1 MGKTT
6 YLLMTLAGIFGFSSG
21 VTPTVK
27 LLRAMASVG
36 SSPTPAT
43 VAQAPVGRWVTLT
56 DAKLRCESRT
66 VYKDTMT
73 FFLATGAGT
82 ATPFVAQ
89 FLGKVECDAAAS
101 AVSGAFVPDPLT
113 LADLAQY
120 GIDAKGGSGLRLFTP
135 LATPKYLRLAMV
147 PFAGI
152 LLIGAGI
159 AAFGLR
165 GLIRTIRA
173 ERK

>member
-1 MGKTT
+1 MRKTT
-6 YLLMTLAGIFGFSSG
+6 YLLVALAGIFGFSSG

-27 LLRAMASVG
+27 LLKAMAKVG
-36 SSPTPAT
+36 SSPTPTT

-56 DAKLRCESRT
+56 DAKLQCDTRA

-73 FFLATGAGT
+73 FFLATDAGM
-82 ATPFVAQ
+82 ANPFVAQ
-89 FLGKVECDAAAS
+89 FLGQVECGAAAA

-120 GIDAKGGSGLRLFTP
+120 GVDAKGASGLRLFTP
-135 LATPKYLRLAMV
+135 LATPKYLRLAMI
-147 PFAGI
+147 PFAAI

-159 AAFGLR
+159 AWFGLR
-165 GLIRTIRA
+165 GLLRAIRA
-173 ERK
+173 ERR

>member
-6 YLLMTLAGIFGFSSG
+6 YLLMALAGIFGFSAG
-21 VTPTVK
+21 VTPTFK
-27 LLRAMASVG
+27 LLKALSAVG

-56 DAKLRCESRT
+56 DAKLRCDSRT

-73 FFLATGAGT
+73 FFLATDAGM
-82 ATPFVAQ
+82 ANPFVAQ
-89 FLGKVECDAAAS
+89 FLGQVECGAATAT
-101 AVSGAFVPDPLT
+101 VSGAFVPDPLT

-120 GIDAKGGSGLRLFTP
+120 GVDAKGASGLRLFTP
-135 LATPKYLRLAMV
+135 LATPKYLRLALV
-147 PFAGI
+147 PFVGI
-152 LLIGAGI
+152 LLIGTGI
-159 AAFGLR
+159 ALFGLR
-165 GLIRTIRA
+165 GLLRTIRA